1 MMVAHGTEG
10 GEGSAQNGLSPVL
23 VPSLSVFR
31 SRNAWGLRLVG
42 GLPHFSFRPKV
53 FLKKFSPLS
62 GELVGGPD
70 QAGVRGPFEF
80 LSFLVRRQ
88 LQALY
93 PDVALSYKPF
103 EKAQRNVLLALRLDG
118 QPTEANLPLQ
128 APKGRKRSHL
138 FPGEGLVPTAK
149 DHLQDLSQVESLG
162 DRSPKPAGI

>member
-1 MMVAHGTEG
+1 M
-10 GEGSAQNGLSPVL
+10 GEDGAWNGLSLGLVL
-23 VPSLSVFR
+23 FLSVLG

-53 FLKKFSPLS
+53 FLKKFSPLW
-62 GELVGGPD
+62 GELVSGPD

-93 PDVALSYKPF
+93 GDVALSYKPF

-128 APKGRKRSHL
+128 APERAS
-138 FPGEGLVPTAK
+138 
-149 DHLQDLSQVESLG
+149 SLP
-162 DRSPKPAGI
+162 PKTTCKT